1 MKILLNFMLLLLL
14 SCGQNTA
21 VNELAESSKE
31 YDIQDLLIQTRDGGR
46 ISGIVARK
54 KGDQTKKA
62 VLLQYTIYVRDK
74 GRDVWGQ
81 L

>member
-1 MKILLNFMLLLLL
+1 MLLVLLA
-14 SCGQNTA
+14 CGQNTGTKKLT
-21 VNELAESSKE
+21 ETSKE
-31 YDIQDLLIQTRDGGR
+31 YDIQDILIQTRDGGS

-74 GRDVWGQ
+74 GRDV
-81 L
+81 